1 MRPALSLPPDAA
13 VADAITAMR
22 KARSTLAVIRGADGR
37 PQGIVALRDLVQ
49 PIAGRLSG
57 W

>member
-1 MRPALSLPPDAA
+1 
-13 VADAITAMR
+13 MR